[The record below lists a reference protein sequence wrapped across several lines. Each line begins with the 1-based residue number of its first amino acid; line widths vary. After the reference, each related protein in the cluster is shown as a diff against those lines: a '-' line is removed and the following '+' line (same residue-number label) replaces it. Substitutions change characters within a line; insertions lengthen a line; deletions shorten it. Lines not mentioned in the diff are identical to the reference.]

1 MMARVIPPPR
11 RRWHRL
17 LNRVSPLWP
26 QWPLAVAI
34 MLCGI
39 LNILSGLRQPLV
51 QLFHVKPLLELG
63 NSLKIFGG
71 GAQAVLGTLLVLI
84 GIGLLWRLAVA
95 WSFALLMLTITIVAN
110 LIQHNWQASLY
121 LPGLMLVAL
130 LVLQHHFTRRAPLA
144 NFLYSLISI
153 FVVMAYG
160 TFGSFV
166 FGNGF
171 HPEIHDLVAAFYFTI
186 VTLAT
191 VGYGD
196 IVPVTPETR
205 LFVTSFIIIGLG
217 IFATILA
224 SVIGPAISV
233 ELSRI
238 FSPAEDKVEPKD
250 HIILA
255 GEGSIAQNTAREL
268 AVRKIFFIQIISPG
282 SEPLIAG
289 QQVVKGNPSEEKILL
304 EAGAKTARMVIAA
317 REDDGENAF
326 ISLVAKDLNPQVR
339 VLALA
344 SSAGAISRL
353 KLAQADL
360 VFAPSAVGG
369 RLLVNLV
376 EGSNISPE
384 FQDLLEGKPQKG

>member
-1 MMARVIPPPR
+1 
-11 RRWHRL
+11 
-17 LNRVSPLWP
+17 
-26 QWPLAVAI
+26 
-34 MLCGI
+34 MLSGA
-39 LNILSGLRQPLV
+39 LNIMSGLKQPLT
-51 QLFHVKPLLELG
+51 QLFQVQPLLELG
-63 NSLKIFGG
+63 NSLRVFGG
-71 GAQAVLGTLLVLI
+71 GAQVVLGTLLVVI

-95 WSFALLMLTITIVAN
+95 WSFALIMLTITVAAN
-110 LIQHNWQASLY
+110 LFQHTWQASLY

-130 LVLQHHFTRRAPLA
+130 LVLQRHFTRHALLA

-166 FGNGF
+166 FGKGF
-171 HPEIHDLVAAFYFTI
+171 HPEIDNLVAAFYFTI

-196 IVPVTPETR
+196 IVPVTSETR
-205 LFVTSFIIIGLG
+205 LFVASFIVFGLG
-217 IFATILA
+217 IFATIVA
-224 SVIGPAISV
+224 SVIGPAISR
-233 ELSRI
+233 ELKRI
-238 FSPAEDKVEPKD
+238 FSPAEDKVEPRD

-255 GEGSIAQNTAREL
+255 GEGSLAHNTAREL
-268 AVRKIFFIQIISPG
+268 AARGIFFIQIISPG
-282 SEPLIAG
+282 SEPLIPG

-304 EAGAKTARMVIAA
+304 QAGVKTARMVIAA

-360 VFAPSAVGG
+360 VFAPTAVGG

-376 EGSNISPE
+376 QGDTIPPE

>member
-1 MMARVIPPPR
+1 MERSISPPQK
-11 RRWHRL
+11 RWQRFFSWA
-17 LNRVSPLWP
+17 SPLWP
-26 QWPLAVAI
+26 QWPLAAAI
-34 MLCGI
+34 MLSGI
-39 LNILSGLRQPLV
+39 LNILSGLKQPFIQLV
-51 QLFHVKPLLELG
+51 QVKPLLEIG
-63 NSLKIFGG
+63 ISLRLFGS
-71 GAQAVLGTLLVLI
+71 GAQVVLGTLLVLI

-95 WSFALLMLTITIVAN
+95 WSFALLMLTITVFAN
-110 LIQHNWQASLY
+110 LVQDKWQTSLY
-121 LPGLMLVAL
+121 LPGLLLIAL
-130 LVLQHHFTRRAPLA
+130 LVLQRHFNRRVPLA

-160 TFGSFV
+160 TVGSFV
-166 FGNGF
+166 FGKGF
-171 HPEIHDLVAAFYFTI
+171 HPEIHDLVSAFYFTI

-205 LFVTSFIIIGLG
+205 LFVTSFIVVGLG
-217 IFATILA
+217 IFAAIIA
-224 SVIGPAISV
+224 SVIGPAISA

-255 GEGSIAQNTAREL
+255 GEGPIALNTAREL
-268 AVRKIFFIQIISPG
+268 AARKISFIQIISPG
-282 SEPLIAG
+282 SEPLLPG
-289 QQVVKGNPSEEKILL
+289 QQVVKGSPSEEKVLL
-304 EAGAKTARMVIAA
+304 AAGAKTARMVIAA

-344 SSAGAISRL
+344 GSAGAISRL
-353 KLAQADL
+353 KLAHADL

-376 EGSNISPE
+376 EGSNISSE
-384 FQDLLEGKPQKG
+384 FQDLLEGEPQKG

>member
-1 MMARVIPPPR
+1 
-11 RRWHRL
+11 L
-17 LNRVSPLWP
+17 LNWASPLWP
-26 QWPLAVAI
+26 QWPLAAAI
-34 MLCGI
+34 MLSGI
-39 LNILSGLRQPLV
+39 LNILSGLKQPVIQLIQVQPLI
-51 QLFHVKPLLELG
+51 ELG
-63 NSLKIFGG
+63 TSLRIFGD
-71 GAQAVLGTLLVLI
+71 GAQVVLGALLVLI

-95 WSFALLMLTITIVAN
+95 WSFALLMLTITIAAN
-110 LIQHNWQASLY
+110 LVQQKWQTSLY
-121 LPGLMLVAL
+121 LPGLLLVAL
-130 LVLQHHFTRRAPLA
+130 LVLQRHFTRRAPLA
-144 NFLYSLISI
+144 NFLFSLISI

-160 TFGSFV
+160 TFGSFIL
-166 FGNGF
+166 GKGF
-171 HPEIHDLVAAFYFTI
+171 HPEIHDLVAAFYFTV

-255 GEGSIAQNTAREL
+255 GEGPIAHNTAREL
-268 AVRKIFFIQIISPG
+268 AARKIFFIQIISPG
-282 SEPLIAG
+282 TEPVIPG

-304 EAGAKTARMVIAA
+304 QAGAKTARMVIAA

-344 SSAGAISRL
+344 STAGAISRL

-376 EGSNISPE
+376 EGDNISPE
-384 FQDLLEGKPQKG
+384 FQDLLEGEPQKS

>member
-1 MMARVIPPPR
+1 MATSVSPPPR
-11 RRWHRL
+11 RWHHL
-17 LNRVSPLWP
+17 FNWVSPLWP
-26 QWPLAVAI
+26 QWPLAAAI
-34 MLCGI
+34 VLSGI
-39 LNILSGLRQPLV
+39 LNILSGLRGSFT
-51 QLFHVKPLLELG
+51 QLIHVEPLLDIG
-63 NSLKIFGG
+63 TSLRIFGG
-71 GAQAVLGTLLVLI
+71 GAQVVLGALLVLI

-95 WSFALLMLTITIVAN
+95 WSFALLMLTITVAAN
-110 LIQHNWQASLY
+110 LVQDKWQTSLY
-121 LPGLMLVAL
+121 LPGLILVAL
-130 LVLQHHFTRRAPLA
+130 LVLQRHFTRRAPLA

-153 FVVMAYG
+153 IVVMAYG

-166 FGNGF
+166 FGKGF
-171 HPEIHDLVAAFYFTI
+171 YPEIHDLVSAFYFTI

-196 IVPVTPETR
+196 IVPVTPGTR
-205 LFVTSFIIIGLG
+205 LFVTSFIIVGLG
-217 IFATILA
+217 IFAAIIA

-238 FSPAEDKVEPKD
+238 FSPTEEKVEPID

-255 GEGSIAQNTAREL
+255 GEGPIAQNTAREL
-268 AVRKIFFIQIISPG
+268 AARKISFIQIISPG
-282 SEPLIAG
+282 SDPLIPG
-289 QQVVKGNPSEEKILL
+289 QQVVRGNPSEEKILL
-304 EAGAKTARMVIAA
+304 QAGAKTARMVIAA

-326 ISLVAKDLNPQVR
+326 ISLVAKDLNPQVQ

-353 KLAQADL
+353 KLAHADL

-376 EGSNISPE
+376 EGSDISSE
-384 FQDLLEGKPQKG
+384 FQDLLEGEPQKG

>member
-1 MMARVIPPPR
+1 MERLTSPPPK
-11 RRWHRL
+11 RWHRL
-17 LNRVSPLWP
+17 LDWAAPLWP
-26 QWPLAVAI
+26 QCPLAAAI
-34 MLCGI
+34 MFSGL
-39 LNILSGLRQPLV
+39 LNILSGINQPFIQLIHVRPLV
-51 QLFHVKPLLELG
+51 EIG
-63 NSLKIFGG
+63 TSLRIFGG
-71 GAQAVLGTLLVLI
+71 GAQVVLGMLLVLI

-95 WSFALLMLTITIVAN
+95 WSFALLLLSITVVAN
-110 LIQHNWQASLY
+110 LIQQKWQTSLY
-121 LPGLMLVAL
+121 LPGLLLIAL
-130 LVLQHHFTRRAPLA
+130 LVLQRHFTRRVPLA

-166 FGNGF
+166 FGTGF
-171 HPEIHDLVAAFYFTI
+171 RPEIHDLVTAFYFTI

-217 IFATILA
+217 MFATILA

-238 FSPAEDKVEPKD
+238 FSPAEDKVELKD

-255 GEGSIAQNTAREL
+255 GEGPIAHNAAREL
-268 AVRKIFFIQIISPG
+268 AARNIFFIQIISPG
-282 SEPLIAG
+282 SEPLIPG

-304 EAGAKTARMVIAA
+304 AAGAKTARLVIAA

-344 SSAGAISRL
+344 SSAGTISRL
-353 KLAQADL
+353 RLAQADM

-369 RLLVNLV
+369 RLLANLV
-376 EGSNISPE
+376 EGNDISPE
-384 FQDLLEGKPQKG
+384 FQDLLKGEPQKG

>member
-1 MMARVIPPPR
+1 
-11 RRWHRL
+11 
-17 LNRVSPLWP
+17 
-26 QWPLAVAI
+26 
-34 MLCGI
+34 MLSGI
-39 LNILSGLRQPLV
+39 LNIMSGLKQPLL
-51 QLFHVKPLLELG
+51 QLFHVEPLVELG
-63 NSLKIFGG
+63 TSLRIFGG
-71 GAQAVLGTLLVLI
+71 GAQVVLGTLLVLI

-95 WSFALLMLTITIVAN
+95 WSFALLMLSITVAAN
-110 LIQHNWQASLY
+110 LIQQKWQTSLY
-121 LPGLMLVAL
+121 LPVLMLLAL
-130 LVLQHHFTRRAPLA
+130 LVLQRHFTRRAPLA

-153 FVVMAYG
+153 IVVMAYG

-166 FGNGF
+166 FGKGF
-171 HPEIHDLVAAFYFTI
+171 RPEINDLVAAFYFTV

-196 IVPVTPETR
+196 IVPITPATR

-238 FSPAEDKVEPKD
+238 FSPTEEKVEPKD

-255 GEGSIAQNTAREL
+255 GEGPIARNTAHEL
-268 AVRKIFFIQIISPG
+268 TARQIFFIQIISPG
-282 SEPLIAG
+282 TDPLIPG

-304 EAGAKTARMVIAA
+304 QAGAKTARMVIAA

-376 EGSNISPE
+376 EGDNISAE
-384 FQDLLEGKPQKG
+384 FQDLLEGEPQKG